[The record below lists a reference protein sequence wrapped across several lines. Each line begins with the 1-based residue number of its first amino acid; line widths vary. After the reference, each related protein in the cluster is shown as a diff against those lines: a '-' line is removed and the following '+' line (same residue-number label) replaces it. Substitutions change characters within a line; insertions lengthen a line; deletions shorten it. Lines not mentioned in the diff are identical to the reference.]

1 MELTVSN
8 PNLDPIG
15 AKVLD
20 STPQTSSPIP
30 IERLSHYDLEVEQ
43 RVQGWLTTG
52 RSLVWIPIL
61 SQENFPSMPL
71 QVLQFADQYHEALR
85 WPISAP
91 EDLLQLPDGIT
102 GWLMPVDAADTDV
115 ACGLWN
121 GEVYIL
127 GVKDKRTGRKQSL
140 HGEAATQCHLPS
152 DRAGNATDA
161 PSQSPV

>member
-8 PNLDPIG
+8 PTWHPTG

-20 STPQTSSPIP
+20 STPPTNSPIP
-30 IERLSHYDLEVEQ
+30 IQPLAHYDPHVEQ

-61 SQENFPSMPL
+61 SQENFPGVPW
-71 QVLQFADQYHEALR
+71 QVLQFADQYQEAMR

-91 EDLLQLPDGIT
+91 EDLLQLPEGIT
-102 GWLMPVDAADTDV
+102 GWLMPADAQDTDV
-115 ACGLWN
+115 ACGLWS

-127 GVKDKRTGRKQSL
+127 GVTDKRTGRKQSL
-140 HGEAATQCHLPS
+140 HGELASQCQLPS
-152 DRAGNATDA
+152 DRAENATDA
-161 PSQSPV
+161 PNQSQV